1 MFGETPAQSQLVHKF
16 ARVIGETHCRD
27 RVQLIYRLDEP
38 EGSLQ
43 DFKFSRPTME
53 LRWQGL
59 CGCADDLAG
68 FPMARPMPIDVGFV
82 SGRFAMI
89 YVVDAKFFESA
100 AGDADRCL
108 ESQPGVVRDGARV
121 KSPEP
126 VMRRLPRRKV
136 K

>member
-1 MFGETPAQSQLVHKF
+1 MEKYIAV
-16 ARVIGETHCRD
+16 AAACR
-27 RVQLIYRLDEP
+27 LMYRPD
-38 EGSLQ
+38 
-43 DFKFSRPTME
+43 
-53 LRWQGL
+53 
-59 CGCADDLAG
+59 
-68 FPMARPMPIDVGFV
+68 

-89 YVVDAKFFESA
+89 YVVDAKFFEST

-108 ESQPGVVRDGARV
+108 KSPPGVVRAGARV

>member
-1 MFGETPAQSQLVHKF
+1 MFGKMPAQSQLVHKF
-16 ARVIGETHCRD
+16 ARVIGETHCRR
-27 RVQLIYRLDEP
+27 RVQLIYRL
-38 EGSLQ
+38 
-43 DFKFSRPTME
+43 
-53 LRWQGL
+53 RWQGL
-59 CGCADDLAG
+59 CRCADDLAG
-68 FPMARPMPIDVGFV
+68 FPMARADPHWGARLPSLLV

-89 YVVDAKFFESA
+89 YVVDAKFFEST

-108 ESQPGVVRDGARV
+108 DGVVRDGARV

>member
-1 MFGETPAQSQLVHKF
+1 MLDIKRRAFITLLGGAAVAWPLAARGHLLFPARRNGYL
-16 ARVIGETHCRD
+16 
-27 RVQLIYRLDEP
+27 
-38 EGSLQ
+38 
-43 DFKFSRPTME
+43 
-53 LRWQGL
+53 
-59 CGCADDLAG
+59 
-68 FPMARPMPIDVGFV
+68 FV

-100 AGDADRCL
+100 DGDADRCL
-108 ESQPGVVRDGARV
+108 ESPPGVVRDGARV